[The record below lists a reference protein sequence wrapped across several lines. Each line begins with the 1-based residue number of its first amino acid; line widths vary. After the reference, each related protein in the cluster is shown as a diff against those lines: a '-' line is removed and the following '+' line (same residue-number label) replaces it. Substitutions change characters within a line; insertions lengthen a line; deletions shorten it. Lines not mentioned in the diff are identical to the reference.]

1 MPTNHTSTVSEPT
14 AGHAPAVIT
23 ERAAPPVSIIMSNY
37 NVEAYLAEAV
47 DSMLN
52 QTFGDF
58 EFIVID
64 DGSTDGSIDI
74 MQDYARRDKRITFKA
89 RENRGLPATLNET
102 ARMSRSEYLA
112 RMDPDDISLPARL
125 AKQVA
130 FMNEH
135 PEVVNV
141 GSRVI
146 LIDPF
151 GVPIKTTDHP
161 LTHEE
166 IDRDL
171 LRGIG
176 WAIVHPVAFIRKSG
190 LERCGWYNEGYRTSQ
205 DMECWLRM
213 AEIGRLANIE
223 EPLLKYRQHLASANF
238 AKAEQQK
245 KFKVQIM
252 TAAYERRGLP
262 AFDPSIL
269 EAPPTTSPFES
280 RARWGWSAIKA
291 GNMKAARAH
300 AIANLKQK
308 PLSLRMWKLLACSV
322 RGR

>member
-1 MPTNHTSTVSEPT
+1 MPNPNPDHPPT
-14 AGHAPAVIT
+14 ILTDH
-23 ERAAPPVSIIMSNY
+23 AAPPVSIIMSNY
-37 NVEAYLAEAV
+37 NVDGYLAEAV
-47 DSMLN
+47 DSMLG

-64 DGSTDGSIDI
+64 DGSTDGSIEI
-74 MQDYARRDKRITFKA
+74 MRDYARRDKRIVFKA
-89 RENRGLPATLNET
+89 RENKGLPATLNEA
-102 ARMSRSEYLA
+102 ARMARSEYLA
-112 RMDPDDISLPARL
+112 RMDPDDISLPTRL
-125 AKQVA
+125 AKQFA
-130 FMNEH
+130 FMNAH
-135 PEVVNV
+135 PDVANV

-146 LIDPF
+146 LIDPY
-151 GVPIKTTDHP
+151 GVTIKPTNHP

-171 LRGIG
+171 LLGIG
-176 WAIVHPVAFIRKSG
+176 WAIVHPAAFIRKSA
-190 LERCGWYNEGYRTSQ
+190 LERCGGYNESYRTSQ

-245 KFKVQIM
+245 KFKVQIL
-252 TAAYERRGLP
+252 TAAYARRGLP
-262 AFDPSIL
+262 AFDASIL

-280 RARWGWSAIKA
+280 RSRWGWAAIKA

-300 AIANLKQK
+300 AFANLKQR
-308 PLSLRMWKLLACSV
+308 PTSLRMWKLLACSV